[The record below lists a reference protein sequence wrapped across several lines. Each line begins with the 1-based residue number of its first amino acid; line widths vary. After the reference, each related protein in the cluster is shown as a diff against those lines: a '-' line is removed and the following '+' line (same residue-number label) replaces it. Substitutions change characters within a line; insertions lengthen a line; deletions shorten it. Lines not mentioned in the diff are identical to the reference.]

1 MMPRRTR
8 RPINPFFSHSF
19 QRPNIKQNNQ
29 SLLSYFRTSEGNLDF
44 NKIADTAQQAKNVF
58 NQVNPFIARFLK
70 K

>member
-1 MMPRRTR
+1 MPRKSR

-19 QRPNIKQNNQ
+19 QHPNIKQNNQ
-29 SLLSYFRTSEGNLDF
+29 SPFSYFRTSEGNLDF

-58 NQVNPFIARFLK
+58 NQVNPFITRFLK

>member
-1 MMPRRTR
+1 MPRRTR

-19 QRPNIKQNNQ
+19 QRPNIKQNSQ

-58 NQVNPFIARFLK
+58 NQVNPFITKFLK

>member
-1 MMPRRTR
+1 MRRRTR
-8 RPINPFFSHSF
+8 RPINPFFLHSF
-19 QRPNIKQNNQ
+19 QRQNIKQNNQ

-58 NQVNPFIARFLK
+58 NQVNPFITKFLK